1 MPPVRKQHKLKKEL
15 GLFSVYAIATG
26 TTLSAGFFL
35 LPGIA
40 ASQAGPAM
48 VLAYM
53 LAAIPLVPAMFS
65 IVELCTAMPKAG
77 GVYYFL
83 DRSLGPLFGTIGGM
97 GTWLAL
103 ILKVSF
109 ALMGMG
115 YYLAL
120 FIPEIGEG
128 HIRSLAVVLALA
140 IGVLNLF
147 GSKKSGRLQIY
158 LVFFLLALLAG
169 FIGGGLPSIE
179 PVHFDGFFDAGFDS
193 IISTAGLVYISY
205 VGVTTVT
212 SLSEEVKDP
221 ERNLPRGVFLS
232 LLTALL
238 VYGLGTT
245 IMVGVLPMEQLAA
258 TMTPVADAT
267 AVFFGKPGL
276 YLLSFAAVLAFISVA
291 NAGTMSASRYPLALS
306 RDDLLPPAFSRLRD
320 GVPVLSILVTV
331 GSIVLILLFLDPL
344 RIAKLASAFQ
354 LLMFALICFT
364 VIVMRESGLDSYD
377 PGYRS
382 PFYPW
387 MQLIGIFAPI
397 WFIAEMGWLPTLFSV
412 GLIFIGTLW
421 YRSYARLKVQRSGAI
436 FHIFARL
443 GRLSQQGLDYELREI
458 MKEKGLRQKD
468 PFDQIIAGSHVV
480 TLEERTTFEEAVE
493 VVSGWFAERLGHFP
507 KEIGEQFL
515 EGTRIGATPVA
526 RGVALPHFRTEGIDH
541 ALLAIV
547 RAPRGLKIDVPHP
560 LNPGTHDSQLVHA
573 VFFLISPEDNPALH
587 LRLLAQIAGL
597 VENEGFAELWQRTSN
612 EQDIKELLL
621 RDENCLSLVLQDEGP
636 TAQLIGRSLA
646 QIKLPEG
653 SLVALLRRG
662 DEMMVPRSNTLL
674 QEHDRMTIIG
684 EPAAIHQLQRDYLG
698 DKHEIPTDE

>member
-1 MPPVRKQHKLKKEL
+1 MNPRQKLKKEL

-53 LAAIPLVPAMFS
+53 LAAIPLIPAMFS
-65 IVELCTAMPKAG
+65 IVELCTAMPRAG

-115 YYLAL
+115 YYLAV
-120 FIPEIGEG
+120 FIPEIGAG
-128 HIRSLAVVLALA
+128 HIRTLAVVLALA
-140 IGVLNLF
+140 IGGLNLF
-147 GSKKSGRLQIY
+147 GAKKSGSLQIY
-158 LVFFLLALLAG
+158 LVFFLLALLAV
-169 FIGGGLPSIE
+169 FFVGGLPNIE
-179 PVHFDGFFDAGFDS
+179 PVHFENFLGSGFDA

-212 SLSEEVKDP
+212 SLSEEVDQP
-221 ERNLPRGVFLS
+221 EKNLPRGVFLS
-232 LLTALL
+232 LLTALAI
-238 VYGLGTT
+238 YGLGTA
-245 IMVGVLPMEQLAA
+245 IMVGTLPMEQLSKS
-258 TMTPVADAT
+258 MTPVADAT
-267 AVFFGKPGL
+267 GMFFGQTGK
-276 YLLSFAAVLAFISVA
+276 YILSFAAVLAFTSVA

-306 RDDLLPPAFSRLRD
+306 RDDLLPSVFSRLRD
-320 GVPVLSILVTV
+320 GVPVLSILMTV

-377 PGYRS
+377 PGYRA

-387 MQLIGIFAPI
+387 LQLIGIFSPL
-397 WFIAEMGWLPTLFSV
+397 WFIIEMGWLPTLFSL
-412 GLIFIGTLW
+412 GLIIVGIIW
-421 YRSYARLKVQRSGAI
+421 YRTYARLKVKRSGAI

-443 GRLSQQGLDYELREI
+443 GKLSQKGLDYELREI
-458 MKEKGLRQKD
+458 MKEKGLRQQD
-468 PFDQIIAGSHVV
+468 PFDQIIAHSYVV
-480 TLEERTTFEEAVE
+480 NFEERKSFEEAVE
-493 VVSGWFAERLGHFP
+493 AVSGWFAERLGHFP
-507 KEIGEQFL
+507 TEIGEQFL

-526 RGVALPHFRTEGIDH
+526 RGVALPHFRTEGIDRSY
-541 ALLAIV
+541 LAIV
-547 RAPRGLKIDVPHP
+547 RAQRGLKIEVPHP
-560 LNPGTHDSQLVHA
+560 LHPDSQDSQLVQA
-573 VFFLISPEDNPALH
+573 VFFLVSPEENPALH

-597 VENEGFAELWQRTSN
+597 VEQDGFAELWQRAAN
-612 EQDIKELLL
+612 EQEIKELIL
-621 RDENCLSLVLQDEGP
+621 RDESCLSLTLEETGP
-636 TAQLIGRSLA
+636 TSQLIGRTLA
-646 QIKLPEG
+646 EIRLPEG

-662 DEMMVPRSNTLL
+662 EEMMVPRSNTLL
-674 QEHDRMTIIG
+674 LENDRMTIIG
-684 EPAAIHQLQRDYLG
+684 EPEAIRQLQRDYQSETTA
-698 DKHEIPTDE
+698 KQTDE

>member
-1 MPPVRKQHKLKKEL
+1 MPRVKRRHKLKKEL

-40 ASQAGPAM
+40 TAQAGPAM

-53 LAAIPLVPAMFS
+53 LAAIPLIPAMFS

-115 YYLAL
+115 YYLAI
-120 FIPEIGEG
+120 FVPEIGEG
-128 HIRSLAVVLALA
+128 HIRSLAIVLAVA
-140 IGVLNLF
+140 IGIMNLF
-147 GSKKSGRLQIY
+147 GAKKSGGLQSF
-158 LVFFLLALLAG
+158 LVFFLLILLIV
-169 FIGGGLPSIE
+169 FIGGGLPTIE
-179 PVHFDGFFDAGFDS
+179 PVHFDGFFASGFDS
-193 IISTAGLVYISY
+193 IIATAGLVFISY

-221 ERNLPRGVFLS
+221 EKNLPRGVFLS

-238 VYGLGTT
+238 IYGLGTT
-245 IMVGVLPMEQLAA
+245 VMVGVLPLEQLAA
-258 TMTPVADAT
+258 TMTPVADAA
-267 AVFFGKPGL
+267 AVFWGKPGL
-276 YLLSFAAVLAFISVA
+276 YILSLAAILAFTSVA

-306 RDDLLPPAFSRLRD
+306 RDNLLPQAFSRLRD

-331 GSIVLILLFLDPL
+331 GSIIMILLFLDPL

-354 LLMFALICFT
+354 LLMFSLICFT

-377 PGYRS
+377 PGFRS

-387 MQLIGIFAPI
+387 MQLFGIFSPL
-397 WFIAEMGWLPTLFSV
+397 WFIVEMGWVPTLFSL
-412 GLIFIGTLW
+412 GLILIGTIW
-421 YRSYARLKVQRSGAI
+421 YRNYARLKVTRTGAI

-458 MKEKGLRQKD
+458 MKEKGLRQQD
-468 PFDQIIAGSHVV
+468 PFDKIVASSYVINID
-480 TLEERTTFEEAVE
+480 ERTTFEEAVKA
-493 VVSGWFAERLGHFP
+493 VSGWFAEQLGHFP

-515 EGTRIGATPVA
+515 EGTRVGATPVA
-526 RGVALPHFRTEGIDH
+526 KGVALPHFRTEGIEH
-541 ALLAIV
+541 SLLAIV
-547 RAPRGLKIDVPHP
+547 RAPRGLKIEVPHP
-560 LNPGTHDSQLVHA
+560 LNPESHDSQLVQA
-573 VFFLISPEDNPALH
+573 VFFLISPEENPALH
-587 LRLLAQIAGL
+587 LRVLAQIAGL
-597 VENEGFAELWQRTSN
+597 VEREGFAELWQRADN
-612 EQDIKELLL
+612 EQEIKELLL
-621 RDENCLSLVLQDEGP
+621 HDENCMSLVLHGHGS
-636 TAQLIGRSLA
+636 TAQLIGRSLE

-662 DEMMVPRSNTLL
+662 DEMMVPRSNTIL
-674 QEHDRMTIIG
+674 QKNDRMTIIG
-684 EPAAIHQLQRDYLG
+684 EPEAIHQLQRDYPSKEKPEG
-698 DKHEIPTDE
+698 KPE

>member
-1 MPPVRKQHKLKKEL
+1 MLPVRKQQKLKKEL

-53 LAAIPLVPAMFS
+53 LAAIPLIPAMFS

-128 HIRSLAVVLALA
+128 HIRTLAVILALA

-147 GSKKSGRLQIY
+147 GSKKSGRMQIY

-169 FIGGGLPSIE
+169 FIGVGLPSIN
-179 PVHFDGFFDAGFDS
+179 PVHFDGFFGAGFDS

-212 SLSEEVKDP
+212 SLSEEVRDP
-221 ERNLPRGVFLS
+221 EKNLPRGVFLS
-232 LLTALL
+232 LLTALV
-238 VYGLGTT
+238 VYGLGTA
-245 IMVGVLPMEQLAA
+245 IMVGVLPMAQLAA

-267 AVFFGKPGL
+267 AVFFSKPGL
-276 YLLSFAAVLAFISVA
+276 YIMSFAAVLAFTSVA

-306 RDDLLPPAFSRLRD
+306 RDSLLPSAFSHLRD

-331 GSIVLILLFLDPL
+331 GSIVMILLFLDPL

-387 MQLIGIFAPI
+387 MQLVGIFAPL
-397 WFIAEMGWLPTLFSV
+397 WFIVEMGWLPTLFTV
-412 GLIFIGTLW
+412 GLIFVGTLW

-468 PFDQIIAGSHVV
+468 PFDQIIASSYVV
-480 TLEERTTFEEAVE
+480 NLAERTTFEVAVE
-493 VVSGWFAERLGHFP
+493 VVSEWFADRIGHSP
-507 KEIGEQFL
+507 TEIGEQFL
-515 EGTRIGATPVA
+515 EGTRVGATPVA
-526 RGVALPHFRTEGIDH
+526 RGVALPHFRTEGIEYAH
-541 ALLAIV
+541 LAIV

-560 LNPGTHDSQLVHA
+560 LQPGAHTSQLVQA

-597 VENEGFAELWQRTSN
+597 VENEGFAEIWQRTSN
-612 EQDIKELLL
+612 EQEIKELLL
-621 RDENCLSLVLQDEGP
+621 RDENCLSMILDSAGL
-636 TAQLIGRSLA
+636 TARLIGRTLD
-646 QIKLPEG
+646 QINLPQG

-662 DEMMVPRSNTLL
+662 NDMMVPRSNTLL
-674 QEHDRMTIIG
+674 LENDRMTIIG
-684 EPAAIHQLQRDYLG
+684 EPEAIHQLRREYLSVKEG
-698 DKHEIPTDE
+698 RPVED